1 MQDAVAFL
9 YNEVKLSK
17 KFCSDIGGQAVI
29 EGVMMRGKSVAATAV
44 RNPEGKIE
52 IESERFKPLA
62 KRSVLFRIP
71 FIRGVLSFG
80 LNMID
85 GVKYLTRAGEVFAGA
100 DVEPTKTEKW
110 FSEKL
115 GVDVLSVVMGISA
128 ILGVILA
135 LALFVFL
142 PQLITT
148 AVFKAAAL
156 PMGLSAG
163 FGMRVA
169 YNAIAGVLRMVIFLL
184 YLAGISLMKDVK
196 RLFMYHGAE
205 HKTISCFEHG
215 LDMTVENAKTMT
227 TVHERCGTTFMFLVM
242 LVSILFFMLFPVDM
256 LPSVG
261 AVGNFFVR
269 LAVRIACIP
278 IIAGV
283 SYEVLK
289 WTARYD
295 NLFTKTVK
303 APGLW
308 LQKLTT
314 KEPDDEMLEVAIAA
328 FMTVKNM
335 QEDETVEATCF
346 DTSKSV
352 RTVKSTLESMLG
364 KNKETEIEV
373 LMMDVLGVQTRTELY
388 DGRKVS
394 EARFRSMKESAKKM
408 KKSVPVQYASGKTVF
423 YGREFTCDQRAL
435 IPRLDTEILADE
447 AVKTVNGKKNEIE
460 DLRVLELCTGSG
472 AVAITVALECGVKL
486 TATDISADAL
496 SLAKENAEKLGADI
510 DFRGGNMFA
519 AVKRE
524 KKYDVV
530 ICNPPYIAD
539 ADMKTLDKQVLD
551 YEPRLALYGGWDGL
565 DFYRVLAENAD
576 RFLQGGG
583 VMLLEVGDSQAD
595 EVEKMFP
602 EFTVERIKDL
612 NTPPVDRVLRIV
624 SPKPR
629 EKEDDINV

>member
-1 MQDAVAFL
+1 M
-9 YNEVKLSK
+9 SK

-52 IESERFKPLA
+52 VESERFTPFSERNA
-62 KRSVLFRIP
+62 LFRIP

-80 LNMID
+80 MSMVD
-85 GVKYLTRAGEVFAGA
+85 GIKYLTRAGEVFAG
-100 DVEPTKTEKW
+100 VEEEPTKTEKW

-115 GVDVLSVVMGISA
+115 GVDFMSVVMGISA
-128 ILGVILA
+128 ILGVLLA
-135 LALFVFL
+135 LGLFVFL
-142 PQLITT
+142 PQLIAT
-148 AVFKAAAL
+148 AIFKAAGL
-156 PMGLSAG
+156 PMGVDAG

-196 RLFMYHGAE
+196 RLFKYHGAE

-215 LDMTVENAKTMT
+215 LEMTVENAKKMT
-227 TVHERCGTTFMFLVM
+227 CVHERCGTTFMFLVM
-242 LVSILFFMLFPVDM
+242 LISILFFMLFPVDM

-269 LAVRIACIP
+269 LLVRIACIP

-289 WTARYD
+289 WTAKYD
-295 NLFTKTVK
+295 NIFTKIVK

-314 KEPDDEMLEVAIAA
+314 KEPDDEMIEVAITA

-335 QEDETVEATCF
+335 QEDETLEPTCF
-346 DTSKSV
+346 DTAKSV
-352 RTVKSTLESMLG
+352 KSVKSTLLSILG
-364 KNKETEIEV
+364 RDRETEVEV
-373 LMMDVLGVQTRTELY
+373 LMMDVLGAQNRTELY

-394 EARFRSMKESAKKM
+394 EKEYRAMKDAAKKI

-423 YGREFTCDQRAL
+423 FGREYRCDQRAL

-447 AVKTVNGKKNEIE
+447 AVKAVKAKIGEIE
-460 DLRVLELCTGSG
+460 EPRVLELCTGSG
-472 AVAITVALECGVKL
+472 IVAITVSLECGVKVV
-486 TATDISADAL
+486 ATDISADAL
-496 SLAKENAEKLGADI
+496 SLAGENAETLGADI
-510 DFRGGNMFA
+510 DFRGGNMFS

-524 KKYDVV
+524 KKFDVI

-539 ADMKTLDKQVLD
+539 ADMKTLEKKVLD
-551 YEPRLALYGGWDGL
+551 YEPRIALYGGYDGL

-576 RFLQGGG
+576 RFLIGGG
-583 VMLLEVGDSQAD
+583 VMLLEVGDTQAG
-595 EVEKMFP
+595 EVEKMFSG
-602 EFTVERIKDL
+602 FTVERVKDL
-612 NTPPVDRVLRIV
+612 NTPPVDRVLKITN
-624 SPKPR
+624 PKPR
-629 EKEDDINV
+629 EKEEDINV

>member
-1 MQDAVAFL
+1 M
-9 YNEVKLSK
+9 YNEVKLSR

-52 IESERFKPLA
+52 IESERFKPFA
-62 KRSVLFRIP
+62 ERSVLFRIP
-71 FIRGVLSFG
+71 FVRGVLSFG
-80 LNMID
+80 LNMVD
-85 GVKYLTRAGEVFAGA
+85 GIKYLTRAGEVFAGG

-128 ILGVILA
+128 ILGVLLA

-148 AVFKAAAL
+148 AIFRAAAL
-156 PMGLSAG
+156 PMGVDAG
-163 FGMRVA
+163 FGIRVA
-169 YNAIAGVLRMVIFLL
+169 YNAIAGVLRMIIFLL

-196 RLFMYHGAE
+196 RLFKYHGAE
-205 HKTISCFEHG
+205 HKTISCFEKG
-215 LDMTVENAKTMT
+215 LDMTVENARKMT

-242 LVSILFFMLFPVDM
+242 LISILFFMLFPVDM

-295 NLFTKTVK
+295 NVFTKIVK

-314 KEPDDEMLEVAIAA
+314 KEPDDDMLEVAIAA
-328 FMTVKNM
+328 FTTVKNM
-335 QEDETVEATCF
+335 QEDESIETTCF

-352 RTVKSTLESMLG
+352 KTVKSTLLSILG

-373 LMMDVLGVQTRTELY
+373 LMMDVLGAQTRTELY

-394 EARFRSMKESAKKM
+394 EQQVRCMKEAAKKM

-447 AVKTVNGKKNEIE
+447 AVKTVKEKKKEVD

-472 AVAITVALECGVKL
+472 IVAITVALECGVKV
-486 TATDISADAL
+486 TATDVSADAL
-496 SLAKENAEKLGADI
+496 SLAKENAGKLGAEADI
-510 DFRGGNMFA
+510 DFRGGNMFS

-524 KKYDVV
+524 KKYDVI
-530 ICNPPYIAD
+530 ICNPPYVAE
-539 ADMKTLDKQVLD
+539 ADMKTLDRQVLD
-551 YEPRLALYGGWDGL
+551 YEPRLALYGGYDGL
-565 DFYRVLAENAD
+565 DFYRVLAENAE

-583 VMLLEVGDSQAD
+583 VMLLEVGDTQAD
-595 EVEKMFP
+595 EVERMF
-602 EFTVERIKDL
+602 EGYTVERIKDL
-612 NTPPVDRVLRIV
+612 NTPPVDRVLKIV
-624 SPKPR
+624 NPRPR
-629 EKEDDINV
+629 EKEEDINV